1 MLTITEQSDGA
12 GRIADDCF
20 NWFAGR
26 HSDDSGCR
34 RLVGEVCFDC
44 VTPNDH
50 RATIRPSA
58 PLQNNARI
66 ADALIAVEQI
76 HLLG

>member
-1 MLTITEQSDGA
+1 MLTTTEQGDGR

-20 NWFAGR
+20 SWFAGR
-26 HSDDSGCR
+26 HSVDSSCR
-34 RLVGEVCFDC
+34 RLFGEVCFDC
-44 VTPNDH
+44 VTPKDH
-50 RATIRPSA
+50 RATARPSA
-58 PLQNNARI
+58 ALQNNARI